1 MISKRILVV
10 DNSPVIRAV
19 ARIYL
24 ERRTLFTVCG
34 EAAHGPDAI
43 EKAKTLSPDLILM
56 DFSKPVMNGIELG
69 EILKAM
75 LPKVPIVIF
84 TAHDKAAIEL
94 HALAVGVRLVIQKND
109 MSSLAAHLHKLL
121 GSLRIAHPLSIPRFR
136 ST

>member
-34 EAAHGPDAI
+34 EAADGPDAI

-56 DFSKPVMNGIELG
+56 DFSMPVMDGIEASS
-69 EILKAM
+69 ILKSM
-75 LPKVPIVIF
+75 LPKVSIVVY

-109 MSSLAAHLHKLL
+109 MSNLAAHLRKLL
-121 GSLRIAHPLSIPRFR
+121 A
-136 ST
+136 